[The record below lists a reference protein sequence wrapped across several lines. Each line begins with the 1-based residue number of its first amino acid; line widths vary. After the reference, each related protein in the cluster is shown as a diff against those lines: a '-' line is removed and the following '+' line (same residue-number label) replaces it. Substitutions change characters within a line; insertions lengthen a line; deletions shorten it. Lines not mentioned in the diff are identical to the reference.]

1 MHPVVAG
8 GRNSCLDEVNVEK
21 DLWGFTA
28 FQSGLFAF
36 FCAHILPFR
45 FLEYLGGGCAF
56 AMIGAVIAM
65 FVTDGRGESKGWPLH
80 LLSGSFGFM
89 MGLVFATQGPCM
101 RDEYNEWLLYKDLY
115 SVRSQTQGAG
125 HVSTEPL
132 GGAVVSLD
140 HGHRLV
146 ARAVHDV

>member
-1 MHPVVAG
+1 MQKTP
-8 GRNSCLDEVNVEK
+8 
-21 DLWGFTA
+21 WGLAA
-28 FQSGLFAF
+28 FQWFLFGF
-36 FCAHILPFR
+36 FCAHVLPFR
-45 FLEYLGGGCAF
+45 
-56 AMIGAVIAM
+56 
-65 FVTDGRGESKGWPLH
+65 
-80 LLSGSFGFM
+80 LSGILFALGLWAIIVLPLVMFATKKEWPWNLLVGSSGFM
-89 MGLVFATQGPCM
+89 LGILLALEGYCLGDDY
-101 RDEYNEWLLYKDLY
+101 DEWRLY